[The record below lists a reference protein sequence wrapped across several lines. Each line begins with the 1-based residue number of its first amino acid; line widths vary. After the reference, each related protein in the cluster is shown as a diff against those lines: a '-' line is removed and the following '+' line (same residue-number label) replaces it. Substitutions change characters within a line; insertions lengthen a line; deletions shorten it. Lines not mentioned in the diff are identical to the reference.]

1 MQSQLLP
8 PTTARTGAVEIPGED
23 ELRCRII
30 NHLRDS
36 GQTSEVTHLWVGYVA
51 ALLEW
56 GLIDHRIYVG
66 LCRLFTCVRD
76 DELYHLFADA
86 PMPPVVG
93 STDGSV
99 GNDGP
104 LQWPANRQGSG

>member
-1 MQSQLLP
+1 MQAQRLLSP
-8 PTTARTGAVEIPGED
+8 ATQGGAVEIPGED

-30 NHLRDS
+30 NHLRHS
-36 GQTSEVTHLWVGYVA
+36 GQTLEVTHLWVGYLA

-66 LCRLFTCVRD
+66 LSRLFNGVCD

-86 PMPPVVG
+86 PVPPTVK
-93 STDGSV
+93 STHESV
-99 GNDGP
+99 G
-104 LQWPANRQGSG
+104 Q